1 MGEPPASG
9 PSTNRHA
16 ARMSVSGVQSRL
28 SGAQRILRAHFGQPV
43 RAMMTSQTQAGTG
56 RKPCAFLTQNE
67 EKKDVNTVRY
77 VYGLSS
83 ALLVGGAAISLIT
96 GQPLG
101 AQVAQNDGAV
111 MNRIVPAAG
120 APASFADLTEQLQP
134 AVVNI
139 ATRQRIEV
147 VNNPFAGTPFAE
159 LFSRRGGGQPQTREA
174 QSLGSGFLISADGYV
189 VTNNHVVA
197 PDNRATLESITVT
210 LSDGTEYEAELVGAD
225 ATSDLA
231 VLKIK
236 APRTFPYVTFG
247 DSSKARP
254 GDWVVAIGN
263 PFGLNGTVTSGI
275 ISAVYRNTGQGGP
288 NDRYIQTDAS
298 INRGNSG
305 GPLFDMKGQV
315 IGINNAIFSPTGGS
329 VGIGFAIPSEIAAPI
344 VEQLKSGREI
354 ERGFLGVGLGPVDDD
369 MATALGLPKKRGEI
383 VQSIQDGS
391 AAAKAGLKPGDI
403 IVRINGKD
411 VTPEQGVSYVVG
423 NLEPG
428 ARVPIEVLRE
438 GQRVS
443 LTAVLGKRPSE
454 AELRQ
459 QAQPFDPDSEE
470 PVSPGQSNETIEK
483 SLGLQ
488 VLAMTPQI
496 AGSIGVA
503 PDTKGV
509 VVAAVDPNSDAARK
523 GLRRADVILSA
534 NYKDVATV
542 EALLAQIAAAKAE
555 KRDAIL
561 LRVQR
566 RGQPPAFVP
575 VRLR

>member
-1 MGEPPASG
+1 
-9 PSTNRHA
+9 
-16 ARMSVSGVQSRL
+16 
-28 SGAQRILRAHFGQPV
+28 
-43 RAMMTSQTQAGTG
+43 
-56 RKPCAFLTQNE
+56 
-67 EKKDVNTVRY
+67 VRY

-83 ALLVGGAAISLIT
+83 ALLVGGAAISLIS
-96 GQPLG
+96 GSPLG
-101 AQVAQNDGAV
+101 AQVAQNDAAV
-111 MNRIVPAAG
+111 MNRITPVAG

-139 ATRQRIEV
+139 ATKQRIEV
-147 VNNPFAGTPFAE
+147 NNNPFAGTPFAE
-159 LFSRRGGGQPQTREA
+159 LFNRRGGGGGQPQTREA
-174 QSLGSGFLISADGYV
+174 QSLGSGFIISADGIV

-197 PDNRATLESITVT
+197 PDNRAKLESITVT

-225 ATSDLA
+225 AASDLA

-236 APRTFPYVTFG
+236 AARTFPFVTFG
-247 DSSKARP
+247 DSSKSRV
-254 GDWVVAIGN
+254 GEWVVAIGN
-263 PFGLNGTVTSGI
+263 PFGLGGTVTSGI
-275 ISAVYRNTGQGGP
+275 ISAVYRNTGQGGAY
-288 NDRYIQTDAS
+288 DRYIQTDAS

-305 GPLFDMKGQV
+305 GPLFDMRGQV

-329 VGIGFAIPSEIAAPI
+329 VGIGFAIPSEIAQPI
-344 VEQLKSGREI
+344 VEQLRSGREI
-354 ERGFLGVGLGPVDDD
+354 QRGFLGVQLQPIDEDI
-369 MATALGLPKKRGEI
+369 AASLGLPKKRGEL
-383 VQSIQDGS
+383 VQSLTDDS
-391 AAAKAGLKPGDI
+391 PAAKAGLKSGDI
-403 IVRINGKD
+403 ITRINGKD
-411 VTPEQGVSYVVG
+411 VTADQSVSFLVA

-428 ARVPIEVLRE
+428 ARVPIEVLRD
-438 GQRVS
+438 GKSLS

-488 VLAMTPQI
+488 VLALTPQI

-503 PDTKGV
+503 PETRGV
-509 VVAAVDPNSDAARK
+509 VIAAVDPNSDAARK
-523 GLRRADVILSA
+523 GLRRGDVVLSA
-534 NYKDVATV
+534 NYKDLATV